1 MKNTKFISFL
11 IVVIV
16 SCMMTKGYGQSSYQN
31 ETEFVLN
38 KYYSSLN
45 SYIYNPTVRD
55 TTVAELKTIINKVS
69 IIQNDLNLL
78 VGKKISTQTNL
89 DEYLVALAY
98 HANKSINE
106 GKTFKID
113 SELKTNTYS
122 ESRQYINYL
131 NKYVTVSTI
140 DVNKTIIYGDKK
152 LLIKDHVTL
161 YDGVIERI
169 ESTQRQNP
177 TPPPPSKPKRTTYI
191 EWPWDID
198 FYSRVMGFS
207 LGYVQKKV
215 DFYYTDDSKETT
227 DLAWNYKPNDFTN
240 GLRLGLHFQPC
251 FSWGLGLY
259 TGLFFEYY
267 YSHTPSSNKVTTD
280 TEDGLLADAYT
291 SFSEKAISVPLHL
304 YFRVPFS
311 EDFALSLHGG
321 INADYLFGA
330 IYKDKDGYWMTY
342 TPSYGT
348 EFRYDHFNLE
358 YAIGAGIQYEWALI
372 EAIWFNGI
380 TKNEKFSTPNNYSKA
395 LLTGFSISFS
405 ILPDLM

>member
-1 MKNTKFISFL
+1 MSL
-11 IVVIV
+11 D
-16 SCMMTKGYGQSSYQN
+16 
-31 ETEFVLN
+31 
-38 KYYSSLN
+38 KYYRGLN
-45 SYIYNPTVRD
+45 SYIVNQSVREALR
-55 TTVAELKTIINKVS
+55 AELGSVFRDNGIQCIV
-69 IIQNDLNLL
+69 QNDLNLL
-78 VGKKISTQTNL
+78 NDKSISTQTNL
-89 DEYLVALAY
+89 DEYLVAVKSC
-98 HANKSINE
+98 ANKSERE
-106 GKTFKID
+106 GKSFKIEF
-113 SELKTNTYS
+113 ELRTSSYN

-131 NKYVTVSTI
+131 NKYVTASTI
-140 DVNKTIIYGDKK
+140 DVHKTIIYGDKK

-161 YDGVIERI
+161 YDGMIEKI
-169 ESTQRQNP
+169 ESTQRQDP
-177 TPPPPSKPKRTTYI
+177 SPPPPSKSKRTTYI

-207 LGYVQKKV
+207 MGYVQKKV
-215 DFYYTDDSKETT
+215 DFYYTDDNKETT

-259 TGLFFEYY
+259 TGVFFEYY
-267 YSHTPSSNKVTTD
+267 YSHTPGSNKVTTE

-304 YFRVPFS
+304 YFRIPFS
-311 EDFALSLHGG
+311 EEFALSLHGG

-330 IYKDKDGYWMTY
+330 TYKDKDSYWMTF

-348 EFRYDHFNLE
+348 EVRYDHINLE

-372 EAIWFNGI
+372 EASWFNGI
-380 TKNEKFSTPNNYSKA
+380 TKNEKFSMPNNYSKA

-405 ILPDLM
+405 ILPSLL